1 MIWFARWNGW
11 ATHEDTSEMAIG
23 NYMEAQRERERVYQE
38 QIAALGGRVPRS
50 SRMQPRSLRS
60 THHHGRVGTRGEM
73 RIFMPDS
80 TGGAP
85 VVVRGRQGWTLGS
98 KLMAV
103 GAGVVLV
110 VGVALTL
117 MAVNSKMAM
126 DTYRPFI
133 YTIFGVLF
141 IIVAPMVACRM
152 VLNAYDRRLLREQ
165 RQFVS
170 DMIRVDIASNR

>member
-1 MIWFARWNGW
+1 MRDPRASRSAHHSRTG
-11 ATHEDTSEMAIG
+11 
-23 NYMEAQRERERVYQE
+23 
-38 QIAALGGRVPRS
+38 PRS
-50 SRMQPRSLRS
+50 E
-60 THHHGRVGTRGEM
+60 T

-80 TGGAP
+80 SRAPP
-85 VVVRGRQGWTLGS
+85 VVVRNRNGWTLGS
-98 KLMAV
+98 KLIAV

-117 MAVNSKMAM
+117 MTVNSKLAM

-165 RQFVS
+165 RQFVCHHF
-170 DMIRVDIASNR
+170 DDHFT

>member
-1 MIWFARWNGW
+1 MM
-11 ATHEDTSEMAIG
+11 S
-23 NYMEAQRERERVYQE
+23 YMDRERERERIFQE
-38 QIAALGGRVPRS
+38 QITALGGRVPLS
-50 SRMQPRSLRS
+50 SRMHPRPSRA
-60 THHHGRVGTRGEM
+60 THHARVGTRGEM

-80 TGGAP
+80 TRGPP
-85 VVVRGRQGWTLGS
+85 VVVRGRNGWTLGS
-98 KLMAV
+98 KLIAV

-117 MAVNSKMAM
+117 MTVNSKLAM

-170 DMIRVDIASNR
+170 DDDSS

>member
-1 MIWFARWNGW
+1 MMLNL
-11 ATHEDTSEMAIG
+11 EM
-23 NYMEAQRERERVYQE
+23 QRDRERAFQE

-50 SRMQPRSLRS
+50 SRMNPRPSRS
-60 THHHGRVGTRGEM
+60 NHHGRAGTAREM
-73 RIFMPDS
+73 RIFMPDAS
-80 TGGAP
+80 RGPP
-85 VVVRGRQGWTLGS
+85 VVVRGRHGWTLGS
-98 KLMAV
+98 KLIAV

-117 MAVNSKMAM
+117 MTVNSKLAM

-170 DMIRVDIASNR
+170 N